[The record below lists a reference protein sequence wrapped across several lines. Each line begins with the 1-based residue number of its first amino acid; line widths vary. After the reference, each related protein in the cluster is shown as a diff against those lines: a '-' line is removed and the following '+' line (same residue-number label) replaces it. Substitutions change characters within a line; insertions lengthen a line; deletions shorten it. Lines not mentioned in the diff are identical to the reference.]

1 MLIKQLLGIMLAIA
15 SVSTFAETE
24 ATAAATDK
32 TADTTASA
40 TDKKTD
46 TTQGTEKAPAT
57 DKKPDTTPATEKK
70 SDTNETGD
78 AINISVTTNAED
90 VAGIGYSVDGKELG
104 GAGSSYTGE
113 GQKNKNHLFRYR
125 KQSNIN
131 ENIKCGTKLL
141 NKDSKVTLVVDG
153 DACHANVE

>member
-24 ATAAATDK
+24 ATAA
-32 TADTTASA
+32 DTTASA

-57 DKKPDTTPATEKK
+57 DKKLDTTPATEKK

-113 GQKNKNHLFRYR
+113 GQKNKNHLFGYR

-141 NKDSKVTLVVDG
+141 NKDSKVRLVVDG